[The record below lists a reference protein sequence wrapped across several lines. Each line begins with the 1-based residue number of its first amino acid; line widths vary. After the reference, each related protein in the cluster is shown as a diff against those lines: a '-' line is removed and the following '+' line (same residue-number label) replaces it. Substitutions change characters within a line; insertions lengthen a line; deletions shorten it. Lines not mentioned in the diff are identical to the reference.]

1 MATDHTSERP
11 KPPLPKAAYKLV
23 NPLLMAV
30 LRSPLHGLM
39 SGSLMILR
47 FTGRKSGKRYSIP
60 VGYLERGRQLFVFS
74 HSAWAN
80 NFRQPATVS
89 LRLRGSEIAGAARV
103 IEDRSRVPE
112 IVGMFIA
119 KNGAAMAERMGLA
132 GTTSGATFIEIAL
145 GEQAP

>member
-1 MATDHTSERP
+1 MTTTHTAERP

-39 SGSLMILR
+39 SGSLMTLR

-60 VGYLERGRQLFVFS
+60 VGYLQRGQQLFVFS

-80 NFRQPATVS
+80 NFRQPAAVS
-89 LRLRGSEIAGAARV
+89 LCLRGKQIAGTAQV
-103 IEDRSRVPE
+103 IEDRACVPE

-119 KNGAAMAERMGLA
+119 KNGKAMADRMALTGA
-132 GTTSGATFIEIAL
+132 ATGTTFIEIVLAKP
-145 GEQAP
+145 AP